1 MENKQEVLPH
11 TLTFLKMDKN
21 PITHKDNTIILLD
34 GHQLNYVMEASF
46 GFDADRSASV
56 ITLKLLGNVV
66 QATLPEQAVP
76 GFSDGVPNEAP
87 SQDEVNNHEEALDLL
102 TKGETDGPKES

>member
-66 QATLPEQAVP
+66 QATMPEQPVA
-76 GFSDGVPNEAP
+76 GFSDGVPNE
-87 SQDEVNNHEEALDLL
+87 QEAEMDLL
-102 TKGETDGPKES
+102 TKEDQDGPKES